1 MRSRSSVLSHIL
13 GSNPDI
19 CGYYELQ
26 QRYLVYRHVIAMRR
40 VLHKELKCSLK
51 DKYLFDKILHNR
63 LRVSK
68 KILKKMN
75 PKIIF
80 LLREPVATLKS
91 MINLGQ
97 ITGVEWFRSPKMAVD
112 YYCNRLSYI
121 EEFSKEIEG
130 NYLFL
135 ESDDL
140 VNHADHVL
148 RDISRW
154 LDLQTPLQ
162 SQYSLFESIP
172 AILPYR

>member
-1 MRSRSSVLSHIL
+1 MKVFKKIKKNLVLISNPRLVFQRTKYIFLFSHMRSRSSVLSHIL

-91 MINLGQ
+91 MINLMM
-97 ITGVEWFRSPKMAVD
+97 K
-112 YYCNRLSYI
+112 Y
-121 EEFSKEIEG
+121 
-130 NYLFL
+130 
-135 ESDDL
+135 
-140 VNHADHVL
+140 
-148 RDISRW
+148 
-154 LDLQTPLQ
+154 
-162 SQYSLFESIP
+162 
-172 AILPYR
+172 